1 MHFSS
6 SNKSAL
12 RCKGTLGCIF
22 WSSDIRKMSILNLN
36 KKQTLLKSVIVFLQ
50 LRKRENQSQ
59 NQKQFV
65 SVSAGLLKFIYS
77 DYLTNWLYSNSSGNE
92 CASQDEGGLLGQ

>member
-1 MHFSS
+1 
-6 SNKSAL
+6 
-12 RCKGTLGCIF
+12 
-22 WSSDIRKMSILNLN
+22 MSILNLS

-50 LRKRENQSQ
+50 LRKNQSQ

-92 CASQDEGGLLGQ
+92 CASWDEGVLLGQ